1 MYFIMLGTY
10 VDDLLVLLYKLKH
23 SVLQLFRLT
32 SPSLLKMF
40 SLLDCV

>member
-10 VDDLLVLLYKLKH
+10 VDDLLVFLYKLKH
-23 SVLQLFRLT
+23 SVLQLFGFF

-40 SLLDCV
+40 NLLNCV